1 MMAKEMSKTEEMRK
15 LFADKTLDVEQ
26 MEDVAGGSYDESAD
40 DSCFLNV
47 LLQGHPA
54 QPDRHGSE
62 KLAISYKSVN
72 EPRYEE
78 IKKAW
83 AVCGVDVMIQDED
96 YVGNFYSINGTKVTR
111 QMAMNHAMKVMGRK
125 LKKSDWYWD

>member
-1 MMAKEMSKTEEMRK
+1 MAKEMSKTEEMRK
-15 LFADKTLDVEQ
+15 LFADKTLDMEQ
-26 MEDVAGGSYDESAD
+26 MEDVAGGSFDESAD

-111 QMAMNHAMKVMGRK
+111 QMAMNHAMKVMGKK
-125 LKKSDWYWD
+125 LKKSDWYWS

>member
-1 MMAKEMSKTEEMRK
+1 MAKEMNQTEEMRK

-54 QPDRHGSE
+54 QPDRHGSA
-62 KLAISYKSVN
+62 KLAIAYKSEN
-72 EPRYEE
+72 APRYAE
-78 IKKAW
+78 IQKAW
-83 AVCGVDVMIQDED
+83 AVCGVDVKIAED
-96 YVGNFYSINGTKVTR
+96 DYIGNYYSINGTKVTR

-125 LKKSDWYWD
+125 MKKSDWYWS

>member
-1 MMAKEMSKTEEMRK
+1 MMAKEMNKTEKMRK
-15 LFADKTLDVEQ
+15 LFANKALDVEE
-26 MEDVAGGSYDESAD
+26 MDAVVGGTYDESAD

-125 LKKSDWYWD
+125 LKKSDWYWS